1 MTVPLSELETRLA
14 RTQAEFVRKRIDAA
28 VIVQTVDLFYLTGT
42 AQQSHLIVPAVGEPL
57 LLVRRDPTRA
67 RAESPLARVES
78 FRSFRDL
85 PAALARLGIPADARL
100 GLELDVL
107 PVTNFHR
114 YEQLFPKAEIV
125 DCGAAIRKLRAVK
138 SPWEVERLRQAGL
151 RSGAAFEAA
160 AAALRPGITESEL
173 ASIVVAT
180 LVRDGHPGL
189 LRMRGFNQEMP
200 LAHVFAGPDAGI
212 ASGTEAPFGGRGS
225 TPAVPQ
231 GASDRPIQKGEAVV
245 IDVGGSVDGYIVDQ
259 TRTLSIGPLPEDLQ
273 RAYETCRDIH
283 HEIAAAARPGVTCA
297 QVYDLAVRSAGKAGY
312 EATFMGAFP
321 TQVSFIGHG
330 IGLEVDELP
339 VLGRGSDMPLVAGH
353 VVAVEPKIRI
363 PRRGAVG
370 IEDTCLVTADGLQS
384 LTPGDDGVWEV

>member
-1 MTVPLSELETRLA
+1 MTVPLSELDTRLA
-14 RTQAEFVRKRIDAA
+14 RTQAELVRRHIDAA

-57 LLVRRDPTRA
+57 LLVRRDPVRA

-78 FRSFRDL
+78 FSSFRNL

-107 PVTNFHR
+107 PVANFRR
-114 YEQLFPKAEIV
+114 YEQLFPNAEIV

-138 SPWEVERLRQAGL
+138 SPWEVERLREAGL
-151 RSGAAFEAA
+151 RSAAAFEAA
-160 AAALRPGITESEL
+160 AAALRPGITEAEL

-180 LVRDGHPGL
+180 LLRDGHPGL

-200 LAHVFAGPDAGI
+200 LAHVFAGPDAGV
-212 ASGTEAPFGGRGS
+212 ASGSDAPFGGRGS

-231 GASDRPIQKGEAVV
+231 GASDRAIQKGEAVV
-245 IDVGGSVDGYIVDQ
+245 IDVGGSVGGYIVDQ

-273 RAYETCRDIH
+273 RAYDTCRHIH

-297 QVYDLAVRSAGKAGY
+297 QVYDLAVGLAGDAGY

-363 PRRGAVG
+363 PGRGAVG